1 MSASTHVVTPTHRY
15 SGPAGGDGLDALHRD
30 PWVRRDVAALLVL
43 GLASG
48 IVCAT
53 TSGWLALLTAVVALT
68 TPIMGKVLLTLP
80 ATREALGGLKGRTS
94 RRGMLGAKVPVPDAA
109 GGFGWW

>member
-15 SGPAGGDGLDALHRD
+15 SGPAGGDGPGALHRD

-48 IVCAT
+48 IVCAI

-80 ATREALGGLKGRTS
+80 ATDGR
-94 RRGMLGAKVPVPDAA
+94 GDA
-109 GGFGWW
+109 GTRLR